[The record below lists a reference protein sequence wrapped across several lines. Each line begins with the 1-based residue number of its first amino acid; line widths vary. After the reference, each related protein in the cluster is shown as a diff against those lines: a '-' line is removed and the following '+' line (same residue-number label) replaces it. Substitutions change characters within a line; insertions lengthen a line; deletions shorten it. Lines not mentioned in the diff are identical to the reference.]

1 MQPGFGGLDPEYC
14 QYEEAF
20 YAVLPVPYDQT
31 STWLRGA
38 EKGPEALIEASTH
51 LELYDLE
58 TDSEPYLAGIYTDAP
73 LLCEQTPDL
82 LFTQVYARAQA
93 LLNDGKFL
101 VTIGGNHCVPIGS
114 SKACCERIQ
123 GPVSV
128 LQIDAHSDMRE
139 SYEGNAYNHACAM
152 ARMKEWAAPV
162 GVGIR
167 SMDRSELENAK
178 AGKIF
183 SAHYLRHNPG
193 WIQAVVDCLEEHVYL
208 TIDLDG
214 LDPSIMPATGTPEPG
229 GLLWYET
236 LDLLEA
242 VIQNKTLI
250 GFDVVELC
258 PGENT
263 FPSHFLAAK
272 LVYKIMALHQAKLAQ
287 MGPIPEKTQPQLSS
301 KGESIYAKI

>member
-1 MQPGFGGLDPEYC
+1 MAPVFGGLEAEYC
-14 QYEEAF
+14 QYATSR

-38 EKGPEALIEASTH
+38 EKGPDAILEASAH
-51 LELYDLE
+51 MELYDLE
-58 TDSEPYLAGIYTDAP
+58 TDSEPYRAGIFTDAP
-73 LLCEQTPDL
+73 LICKDSPDL
-82 LFTQVYARAQA
+82 LFEKVLARANR
-93 LLNDGKFL
+93 LLDDGKFL
-101 VTIGGNHCVPIGS
+101 ITLGGNHCVPIGS
-114 SKACCERIQ
+114 SKACCERVQ

-152 ARMKEWAAPV
+152 ARMKEWARPV

-167 SMDRSELENAK
+167 SMDISELENIRQAR
-178 AGKIF
+178 IF
-183 SAHYLRHNPG
+183 TAAYIHRTPG
-193 WIQAVVDCLEEHVYL
+193 WIQEVVDALDENVYL

-229 GLLWYET
+229 GLLWYPT
-236 LDLLEA
+236 LDLLAA
-242 VIQNKTLI
+242 VIQQKNLI
-250 GFDVVELC
+250 GFDIVELC

-272 LVYKIMALHQAKLAQ
+272 LVYKIIALQ
-287 MGPIPEKTQPQLSS
+287 ES
-301 KGESIYAKI
+301 KGK